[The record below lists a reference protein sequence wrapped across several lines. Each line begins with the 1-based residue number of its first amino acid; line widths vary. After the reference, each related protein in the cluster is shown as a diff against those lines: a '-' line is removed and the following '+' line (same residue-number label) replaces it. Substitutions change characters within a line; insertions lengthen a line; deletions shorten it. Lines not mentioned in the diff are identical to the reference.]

1 MPTLL
6 LTAHDCVGHV
16 HLIIGSNSIANARC
30 AKSLEVGATPIVI
43 APRDAEVHYALKDK
57 VDAGHV
63 QRCTAAFHDEDLTRW
78 GRDEVDNIVDA
89 VFVTLGGKE
98 SMATRTHISTLCRR
112 LRIPVN
118 VLDSPNLCTF
128 SLPSTHSDG
137 PLQIGITTS
146 GKGCKLA
153 TRIRREIA
161 SLLPPNFGSTVERL
175 GTIRR
180 RIWEE
185 DHRSNQ
191 ALEDHSAVPENED
204 DDVAA
209 QRPTFNQ
216 LVSESDHAAA
226 KTRRIRWL
234 SQICEY
240 WPLRRLASITDA
252 DIEAILQSY
261 NTTSQSAASTSTS
274 NTPPLDI
281 STLEIRARPQPRIIL
296 AGSGPGSPSLLT
308 LATHRAILRA
318 TVILADKL
326 VPSAILDLIPRRTPL
341 HIARKFPG
349 NAEAAQNE
357 LLTLGLEALQNG
369 HTVLRLKQGDP
380 YIYGRGSEEFAWFE
394 ERGYRPIVLPGIT
407 SALSAP
413 LFAQVPATSRG
424 VSDQVLVCTGTGR
437 KGKAPEP
444 PVYNESMTVVF
455 LMALHRIGELVG
467 SLVAPSASSS
477 PTLRQ
482 EELQKGG
489 EDPKFANGGGW
500 PEDTPCAV
508 VERASCSDQRV
519 IRSTLQFV
527 VQAVEAEGSRPPGL
541 LVLGK
546 ACEVLKRRGGAR
558 WVVEE
563 GFDGFE
569 GLDDGM
575 GLHGGGGEM
584 TEMFAERARERG
596 TM

>member
-30 AKSLEVGATPIVI
+30 AKSLEVSAKPIVI
-43 APRDAEVHYALKDK
+43 APEDAEVHYALKDK
-57 VDAGHV
+57 IDAGHV
-63 QRCTAAFHDEDLTRW
+63 ERRTAGFQDDDLTRW
-78 GRDEVDNIVDA
+78 GREEIDNIVDA
-89 VFVTLGGKE
+89 VFVVLGGKE
-98 SMATRTHISTLCRR
+98 SMAIRTHISTLCRR

-161 SLLPPNFGSTVERL
+161 SLLPPNFGSAVELL

-185 DHRSNQ
+185 DHRSHQ
-191 ALEDHSAVPENED
+191 ALEDHTAVAETEED
-204 DDVAA
+204 DIPA
-209 QRPTFNQ
+209 QKPTFNQ
-216 LVSESDHAAA
+216 LISESDHAAA

-252 DIEAILQSY
+252 DIDRILQSY
-261 NTTSQSAASTSTS
+261 TTVVPSATATAS
-274 NTPPLDI
+274 TPPLDI
-281 STLEIRARPQPRIIL
+281 PTLELRAQPQPRIIL

-308 LATHRAILRA
+308 LATHRAILTA

-349 NAEAAQNE
+349 NAEAAQSE

-394 ERGYRPIVLPGIT
+394 ERGYKPIVLPGIT

-424 VSDQVLVCTGTGR
+424 VSDQVLICTGTGR

-444 PVYNESMTVVF
+444 PVFNASMTVVF
-455 LMALHRIGELVG
+455 LMALHRVGELVG
-467 SLVAPSASSS
+467 SLLAPSLPS
-477 PTLRQ
+477 PAD
-482 EELQKGG
+482 EEKGG
-489 EDPKFANGGGW
+489 EDYVVVNGGGW

-541 LVLGK
+541 LVVGK
-546 ACEVLKRRGGAR
+546 ACEVLKGRGGAR

-563 GFDGFE
+563 GFEGFE
-569 GLDDGM
+569 GLDDVV
-575 GLHGGGGEM
+575 GLYGGGGEM
-584 TEMFAERARERG
+584 REMVAERVRERG
-596 TM
+596 DV